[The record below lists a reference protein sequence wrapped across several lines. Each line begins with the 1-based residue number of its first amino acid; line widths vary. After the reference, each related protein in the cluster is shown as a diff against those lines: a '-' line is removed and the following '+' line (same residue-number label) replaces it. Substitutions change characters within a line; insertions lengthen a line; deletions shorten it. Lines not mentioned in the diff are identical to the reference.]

1 MNHFRKISVTW
12 PSELQKLKW
21 TLIQKNAS
29 YCRSLEN
36 DLQSLLLY
44 CWMVFLLKLLLR
56 SLILVYW
63 LIINCPTTPARR
75 MWCLVY
81 TEEIAEIWEIF
92 LHLELSI
99 MPWLGL
105 KLNITIRNIVIPN
118 IPNAAKSSN
127 TPEEDKQRK
136 EKHKCGVTQCP
147 VCQEDVDI
155 RTHKCFIQSTEEEQ
169 HPRNDPRFP

>member
-1 MNHFRKISVTW
+1 
-12 PSELQKLKW
+12 
-21 TLIQKNAS
+21 
-29 YCRSLEN
+29 
-36 DLQSLLLY
+36 
-44 CWMVFLLKLLLR
+44 
-56 SLILVYW
+56 
-63 LIINCPTTPARR
+63 
-75 MWCLVY
+75 
-81 TEEIAEIWEIF
+81 
-92 LHLELSI
+92 

-127 TPEEDKQRK
+127 TPEEEKQRK

-155 RTHKCFIQSTEEEQ
+155 RTHKCVIPPTEKEQ